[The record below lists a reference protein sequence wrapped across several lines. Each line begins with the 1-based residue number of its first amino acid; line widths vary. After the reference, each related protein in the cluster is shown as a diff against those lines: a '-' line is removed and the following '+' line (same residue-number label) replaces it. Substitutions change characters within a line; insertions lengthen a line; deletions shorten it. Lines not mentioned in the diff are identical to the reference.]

1 MKRIIRTCLL
11 VVLNCLFMSM
21 TAFANEDINW
31 AQIASRMNIEDTS
44 VLLPEGVN
52 QSISY
57 DNVARG
63 EFLSS
68 CTIGITNNGYGAI
81 GIYGN
86 VFAHKPVKKIR
97 LNIYLDRWDE
107 NEEEWFQVD
116 LYRFVYEYEEGGED
130 LVDATESFSVLGFP
144 TGCYY
149 RLRAACTVWPFE
161 GGFESRGPMTD
172 GVLIKDG
179 PA

>member
-1 MKRIIRTCLL
+1 MKRAIKTFLL
-11 VVLNCLFMSM
+11 TIMGCVFMSM
-21 TAFANEDINW
+21 TAFAEEGVNW
-31 AQIASRMNIEDTS
+31 TQAASSMNIEGTS

-52 QSISY
+52 QSVGY

-63 EFLSS
+63 EFISS
-68 CTIGITNNGYGAI
+68 CTISITNKGYGEI

-107 NEEEWFQVD
+107 NEEDWFQVD
-116 LYRFVYEYEEGGED
+116 SYRFVYEYEEGGED
-130 LVDATESFSVLGFP
+130 LVDVTESFSVLGFP

-149 RLRAACTVWPFE
+149 RLRSACTVWPFE
-161 GGFESRGPMTD
+161 GGFESRGPMTH
-172 GVLIKDG
+172 GILITDG
-179 PA
+179 PV